1 MIEKVQCDICN
12 KWYSKKGIFT
22 HIDRTHN
29 KSTKYSNGYNGRYQ
43 CIEFKANLKSA
54 VNLSY
59 DQKLGKLL
67 KFNVQ
72 CSKCNTTFDVE
83 ERELSFPSKEKYYCS
98 RACANSHVVTDE
110 HRKKTS
116 ETLSGKEY
124 KPPEEITKICQEC
137 GKEFTYIKTNCNR
150 QKECCSKSCAMKKSR
165 RIKNA
170 ELRKTRTAF
179 RNYRLDCQ
187 FQFNLKDYP
196 NEFEFT
202 LIEKYGWYLPKN
214 RGNNLNGVSRDHMVS
229 VRFGFDNNIPPE
241 HIRHPANCRLLQHNS
256 NVSKGSKNSIT
267 YDQLLQ
273 RITAWDTKYIRCNKQ
288 ASIAHD
294 QDNKDRNNSFNR

>member
-1 MIEKVQCDICN
+1 MWHCQHCN
-12 KWYSKKGIFT
+12 KEFNF
-22 HIDRTHN
+22 N
-29 KSTKYSNGYNGRYQ
+29 KTAD
-43 CIEFKANLKSA
+43 KANHSRWCDHNPKRALYTNNPNLINA
-54 VNLSY
+54 VKTAK
-59 DQKLGKLL
+59 DKRHGKLSDY
-67 KFNVQ
+67 NVT
-72 CSKCNTTFDVE
+72 CNKCGNTFKVR
-83 ERELSFPSKEKYYCS
+83 ERDLAFPSKEKYYCS
-98 RACANSHVVTDE
+98 RTCANSHTVTDE
-110 HRKKTS
+110 HRRKTS
-116 ETLSGKEY
+116 ETLTGKEY
-124 KPPEEITKICQEC
+124 QPPCTLTKLCEECST
-137 GKEFTYIKTNCNR
+137 EFTYIKTGRNKHKR
-150 QKECCSKSCAMKKSR
+150 FCCRSCATKSSHRKYNEEARKKR
-165 RIKNA
+165 A
-170 ELRKTRTAF
+170 ALQ
-179 RNYRLDCQ
+179 NYRSDCQ